1 MAKKED
7 DNLIDVGMVYSQSE
21 QFVEKNKKSLTIAVA
36 VLVAVVA
43 GYFAYTTYLDGQNTE
58 AAESIW
64 KAEYYL
70 EVDSLDKA
78 ILGDGQY
85 FGFEYIAENYS
96 GTKTGKLANYYLG
109 VIYKEKGDYDL
120 AIEYFKSAKVE
131 DNVIGAIALGNLGD
145 IYVDLGEFQ
154 EALSYFNKAISHSD
168 NSFTAPIYLNKA
180 AITYTV
186 MENYSKAADY
196 YQQIIDDYPNSP
208 EAREVKKNLA
218 RVKQLAG

>member
-7 DNLIDVGMVYSQSE
+7 ENLIDVGKVYSQSE
-21 QFVEKNKKSLTIAVA
+21 QFVEKNKKGLTIAVA
-36 VLVAVVA
+36 VLIAVVA
-43 GYFAYTTYLDGQNTE
+43 GYFGYTTYLDGQNTE

-64 KAEYYL
+64 KAEYYM
-70 EVDSLDKA
+70 EIDSLDKA

-96 GTKTGKLANYYLG
+96 GTKTGKLAKYYLG
-109 VIYKEKGDYDL
+109 TIYKEKGDYDL
-120 AIEYFKSAKVE
+120 AIEYLKGAKIDDE
-131 DNVIGAIALGNLGD
+131 ILGAIALGNLGD
-145 IYVDLGEFQ
+145 IYVDLGEYQ

-180 AITYTV
+180 AITYSAI
-186 MENYSKAADY
+186 ENYGKAADY
-196 YQQIIDDYPNSP
+196 YQQIVDDYPNSP

>member
-1 MAKKED
+1 MANKED
-7 DNLIDVGMVYSQSE
+7 ENLIDVGKVYSQSE
-21 QFVEKNKKSLTIAVA
+21 QFVEKNKKALTIAVA
-36 VLVAVVA
+36 VLITVVGA
-43 GYFAYTTYLDGQNTE
+43 YFGYTAYLDGQNTE
-58 AAESIW
+58 AADSIW

-78 ILGDGQY
+78 IQGDGQY

-109 VIYKEKGDYDL
+109 IIYKEKGDYDL
-120 AIEYFKSAKVE
+120 AIEYLKSANVE
-131 DNVIGAIALGNLGD
+131 DEVLGAISLGNLGD
-145 IYVDLGEFQ
+145 IYVDLGEYQ
-154 EALSYFNKAISHSD
+154 EALKYFNKAISHSD

-180 AITYTV
+180 AITYSV
-186 MENYSKAADY
+186 LENYNKATDY
-196 YQQIIDDYPNSP
+196 YQQIVDDYPNSP

>member
-7 DNLIDVGMVYSQSE
+7 ENLIDVGEVLSKSE
-21 QFVEKNKKSLTIAVA
+21 KFVETNKKSLTIAVA
-36 VLVAVVA
+36 ILITVVA
-43 GYFAYTTYLDGQNTE
+43 AYFGYTTYLDGQNTE
-58 AAESIW
+58 ASESIW
-64 KAEYYL
+64 KAEYYM
-70 EVDSLDKA
+70 EIDSLDKA
-78 ILGDGQY
+78 IQGDGQY

-96 GTKTGKLANYYLG
+96 GTKTAKLANYYLG
-109 VIYKEKGDYDL
+109 IIYKEKGDYDL
-120 AIEYFKSAKVE
+120 AIEYLKSAKVE
-131 DNVIGAIALGNLGD
+131 DEILGAISLGNIGD
-145 IYVDLGEFQ
+145 IYIDLGEYQ

-186 MENYSKAADY
+186 LENYNKAADY
-196 YQQIIDDYPNSP
+196 YQQIVDDYPNSP

>member
-7 DNLIDVGMVYSQSE
+7 ESLIDVGEVLSKSE
-21 QFVEKNKKSLTIAVA
+21 KFVENNKKSLTIAVA
-36 VLVAVVA
+36 VIVAIVA
-43 GYFAYTTYLDGQNTE
+43 GYFGYITYLDGQNEE

-96 GTKTGKLANYYLG
+96 GTLTGNLAKYYLG

-131 DNVIGAIALGNLGD
+131 DNVLGAIALGNLGD
-145 IYVDLGEFQ
+145 IYVDLGEYQ

-180 AITYTV
+180 AITFTV
-186 MENYSKAADY
+186 LENYSKAAEY
-196 YQQIIDDYPNSP
+196 YQQIVDDYPNSP
-208 EAREVKKNLA
+208 EAREVKKNLS